1 MPEPE
6 SRKEQ
11 SSHRRARSITRIIQC
26 DALQIVG
33 IILIAYVILHFIIKF
48 WVTPQPTLPTAA
60 LAHGKTTWRNLTG
73 AARSKVRGGA

>member
-1 MPEPE
+1 MQNARAGKRAEKS
-6 SRKEQ
+6 SRATVALGA
-11 SSHRRARSITRIIQC
+11 SRGIIQC

-60 LAHGKTTWRNLTG
+60 LAHGQKNDL
-73 AARSKVRGGA
+73 AEF